1 MARALFR
8 TGYNTQP
15 ARLVS
20 KFYRSLGLNSL
31 LSKFFKSLRS
41 NSKYLSFSRVSD
53 QTLRVSDQT
62 LGYMLF
68 HNNVLYLH
76 KLSIL
81 LDRLKDPYY
90 EGV

>member
-8 TGYNTQP
+8 TDYNTQP

-31 LSKFFKSLRS
+31 LSKFFKSLRL

-53 QTLRVSDQT
+53 QTLS
-62 LGYMLF
+62 YMLF
-68 HNNVLYLH
+68 YNNVLYLL

>member
-8 TGYNTQP
+8 TDYNVQP

-31 LSKFFKSLRS
+31 LSKFFKSLRL

-53 QTLRVSDQT
+53 QTLS
-62 LGYMLF
+62 YMLF